1 MGFVNWGGNSA
12 GTRAQ
17 VALRIVVSA
26 LGMVMTK
33 GNVEINFPQKQL
45 TDDGV
50 FEPSEQQ
57 SAVVKAQLD
66 EIVKL
71 SAALAPLRG

>member
-1 MGFVNWGGNSA
+1 
-12 GTRAQ
+12 
-17 VALRIVVSA
+17 
-26 LGMVMTK
+26 MTK

-45 TDDGV
+45 TDDGI
-50 FEPSEQQ
+50 FEPNEQQ

-71 SAALAPLRG
+71 SEALTPLRG